1 MKKKGLNKP
10 SYMTSNEFLEY
21 VDSKEY
27 RKYKEFTRITNIY
40 NKVKFS
46 GVEDRNMID
55 KIKAEYIKLKKKS

>member
-1 MKKKGLNKP
+1 M
-10 SYMTSNEFLEY
+10 
-21 VDSKEY
+21 
-27 RKYKEFTRITNIY
+27 ITNIY